1 MLLAEKFDR
10 WTANR
15 KEAVERL
22 IELADVFS
30 GAVPLTRVEKNGKTN
45 ICLRKIKKFRS
56 CRTIDLENLQNWFR
70 SMAKRIESLD
80 FTDWTNTGRQTNQ
93 IMTALDEV
101 QQFHELDANMQV
113 KQFLTENKR
122 LLSTMILLN
131 NVQESTI
138 SIMDLVADLSYAWN
152 IIDR

>member
-1 MLLAEKFDR
+1 MSLILAEKHDR

-22 IELADVFS
+22 VELADVFS
-30 GAVPLTRVEKNGKTN
+30 GTMPLTRVEKNGK
-45 ICLRKIKKFRS
+45 LRDSLKLNHFFR
-56 CRTIDLENLQNWFR
+56 IDNLQTWFR
-70 SMAKRIESLD
+70 TMAKRIESLD
-80 FTDWTNTGRQTNQ
+80 IEDWTSAGRQTNQ

-113 KQFLTENKR
+113 KQFLTDNKR

>member
-1 MLLAEKFDR
+1 MIVSEKHDP

-22 IELADVFS
+22 IELAAVFS
-30 GAVPLTRVEKNGKTN
+30 GTMPLPRVEKNGRKYKTKFLDL
-45 ICLRKIKKFRS
+45 LRRNHFL
-56 CRTIDLENLQNWFR
+56 DNLQTWFR
-70 SMAKRIESLD
+70 TMAKRIEALD
-80 FTDWTNTGRQTNQ
+80 IEDWTGAGRQTNQ

-113 KQFLTENKR
+113 KQFLNDNKR

-131 NVQESTI
+131 NVQESTV

>member
-1 MLLAEKFDR
+1 M
-10 WTANR
+10 
-15 KEAVERL
+15 
-22 IELADVFS
+22 S
-30 GAVPLTRVEKNGKTN
+30 
-45 ICLRKIKKFRS
+45 
-56 CRTIDLENLQNWFR
+56 
-70 SMAKRIESLD
+70 KRIESLD
-80 FTDWTNTGRQTNQ
+80 FQDWNSTGRQTNQ

-101 QQFHELDANMQV
+101 QQFHELDTNMQV
-113 KQFLTENKR
+113 KQFLNDNKR

>member
-1 MLLAEKFDR
+1 LILSEKHDR

-30 GAVPLTRVEKNGKTN
+30 GTMPLTRVEKNGRKYKTKFLDL
-45 ICLRKIKKFRS
+45 LRRNHFL
-56 CRTIDLENLQNWFR
+56 DNLQTWFR
-70 SMAKRIESLD
+70 TMAKRIEALD
-80 FTDWTNTGRQTNQ
+80 IEDWTGAGRQTNQ

-113 KQFLTENKR
+113 KQFLNDNKR

-131 NVQESTI
+131 NVQESTV

>member
-1 MLLAEKFDR
+1 LILSEKHDR

-30 GAVPLTRVEKNGKTN
+30 GTMPLTRVEKNGRKYKTKFLN
-45 ICLRKIKKFRS
+45 LLRRNHFL
-56 CRTIDLENLQNWFR
+56 DNLQTWFR
-70 SMAKRIESLD
+70 TMAKRIEALD
-80 FTDWTNTGRQTNQ
+80 IEDWTGAGRQTNQ

-113 KQFLTENKR
+113 KQFLNDNKR

-131 NVQESTI
+131 NVQESTV